1 MSIAPETMATIIE
14 WLDKEDTDRAGRVVA
29 QIAKGTGL
37 KREDVREV
45 LTALQ
50 EAGQVVSEG
59 KGATQQ
65 WRLDLHP
72 APTLD
77 VIGTDSAEA
86 DAIEA
91 DTVADH
97 GDENEDEVIAE
108 DETGSSA
115 ETEEEEPGFSD
126 ENQDDTATPGLGSAA
141 SPPVQPSFQ
150 FGAIDLEVLCVFNM
164 LPAHEADSGID
175 IGYLA
180 KLTGGAMTPTRIAKA
195 LWGMR
200 EVGVARSTAPWRPDR
215 GRWQLTEAANMD
227 DLRQVVMSRIPRRV
241 TCPDCGHDA
250 ALNYKQDTT
259 GPVKPFDPDAPAPA
273 RLTER
278 STNPDHRRDPAI
290 MFVAMVLDQEGEQ
303 LTAERIA
310 AFTGHGSGVV
320 LQALWALR
328 ACRFVEC
335 SDVHRPDGGVWKATE
350 DTLDNAHLAQFGDA
364 PAAIG
369 CATCGQAIATR
380 GVRSAGGKAT
390 KGVPRKETNDGGTPL
405 PIGSLPVLI
414 KAWAAQAPSLV
425 PTKEND
431 DPAARTPT
439 RLLGDLQEACRSGA
453 MLDWLRAWAERHPE
467 DAEKAE
473 KAGAAIVQ
481 GSHPRS
487 AGAVKNV
494 LVTLRGNG
502 LIEQIREAKVETY
515 RSIAEA
521 PSA

>member
-1 MSIAPETMATIIE
+1 MATIIE
-14 WLDKEDTDRAGRVVA
+14 WLDKNDTDHTGRVVA
-29 QIAKGTGL
+29 QIAKGTEL

-45 LTALQ
+45 LTTLQ

-59 KGATQQ
+59 KGATQR

-72 APTLD
+72 APAL
-77 VIGTDSAEA
+77 
-86 DAIEA
+86 DAIETGSA
-91 DTVADH
+91 AADDIEVDTVAGH
-97 GDENEDEVIAE
+97 GDEDESI
-108 DETGSSA
+108 A
-115 ETEEEEPGFSD
+115 ETEALSEEEALDCSD
-126 ENQDDTATPGLGSAA
+126 ESQDDTAVPGRGSTA
-141 SPPVQPSFQ
+141 SQTSPSFQ

-164 LPAHEADSGID
+164 LPTHDADSGID
-175 IGYLA
+175 IGYLVR
-180 KLTGGAMTPTRIAKA
+180 LTGGAMTATRITKA

-200 EVGVARSTAPWRPDR
+200 QAGLAQSTAPWRPDR
-215 GRWQLTEAANMD
+215 GQWRLTEEANMD
-227 DLRQVVMSRIPRRV
+227 DLRQVVMSQMPRRV

-250 ALNYKQDTT
+250 ALNYKQGTV
-259 GPVKPFDPDAPAPA
+259 GPVKPFDPDAPVPA

-278 STNPDHRRDPAI
+278 STDPGHRRDPVI

-303 LTAERIA
+303 LTAERVA
-310 AFTGHGSGVV
+310 AFTGHSSGVV

-335 SDVHRPDGGVWKATE
+335 SDLHRPDGGTWKATE
-350 DTLDNAHLAQFGDA
+350 GTLDNAPLAQLGDA

-369 CATCGQAIATR
+369 CAACGQAIATR
-380 GVRSAGGKAT
+380 GGRSTGGKAT

-405 PIGSLPVLI
+405 PIGSLPLMI
-414 KAWAAQAPSLV
+414 KAWALQAPSLV

-431 DPAARTPT
+431 DPAVRTPT

-453 MLDWLRAWAERHPE
+453 MLDWLTTWAERCPE
-467 DAEKAE
+467 DTEMADKASE
-473 KAGAAIVQ
+473 AIAR

-494 LVTLRGNG
+494 LVALQGNG
-502 LIEQIREAKVETY
+502 LIAPVRDAKVETY

-521 PSA
+521 PAA